1 MFKVKIRQ
9 GSGLE
14 KKIDLINNFIRKN
27 HNKKKVA
34 RLCVTVMVKGS
45 DGAVEYKEFWI
56 GKEMSLSGG
65 AKVVSR
71 VRKKT

>member
-14 KKIDLINNFIRKN
+14 KKIEIINDFIRRS

-34 RLCVTVMVKGS
+34 RLCVTVMVKCH
-45 DGAVEYKEFWI
+45 DGAIEYKEFWI
-56 GKEMSLSGG
+56 GKEMGLSGA
-65 AKVVSR
+65 AKTTSR